1 MLGDL
6 IFKNPSV
13 ETQKRISEILK
24 MIRKGKT
31 KLQILDHLTTKY
43 DIIENHAY
51 KYYHDALVLLRDAN
65 SNEDEAA
72 SIKAQQIERI
82 NAMLSYA
89 IDAGDTKTALRC
101 QDMLNKI
108 YQLYVEKK
116 EVDLAV
122 TDLHFKFADDDE

>member
-31 KLQILDHLTTKY
+31 TLQIPDHLTTKY
-43 DIIENHAY
+43 DIIEDHAY

-72 SIKAQQIERI
+72 SIKAQQIEHI
-82 NAMLSYA
+82 NAMLSDA
-89 IDAGDTKTALRC
+89 LDAGYTKTPWRGQVPLHT
-101 QDMLNKI
+101 I
-108 YQLYVEKK
+108 YH
-116 EVDLAV
+116 
-122 TDLHFKFADDDE
+122 T